1 MVREEHEYQVEKE
14 EFEAQLK
21 KRLGAIIEKER
32 FVFDYRGV
40 TYEMD
45 RFTGELSGLC
55 YLEIEF
61 SDLESAEQFVLPD
74 IFSSLALAEVTYDK
88 RFNNASL
95 SKAAVIPS
103 LDTGLEALVKRVT
116 RTITPGEFGARNTI
130 VPFESSGVVIC
141 AVLQDLTTIFEKRTG
156 AILRRS
162 DDPDALHQFRVVLRK
177 IKSLLA
183 LFKKFFPPP
192 WYQLHQRNLSYLI
205 AQTNTKRDID
215 VLLEKMSYYRSLL
228 PPKYHNGL
236 ALLNTLLLEKQKLLA
251 GQIHS
256 LAQSELLPYEAAS
269 LARPKLLDREVAQP
283 IVITAMQILDERTDK
298 IIQKGKRLNA
308 QSREEAYH
316 ELRIQFKKIRYF
328 IEALKPLIEAEKYR
342 AAQKKIKKM
351 QVILGDFHDYQMQRS
366 LLLALAD
373 DPILQTDKAR
383 KSMKKLLQLIEK
395 LEEREKRR
403 FREKFK
409 KIKAY
414 EKKFRR
420 LFEAG

>member
-45 RFTGELSGLC
+45 RFTGELTGLC

-61 SDLESAEQFVLPD
+61 SDLKSAEQFVLPD
-74 IFSSLALAEVTYDK
+74 IFSSLVMAEVTYDK

-162 DDPDALHQFRVVLRK
+162 DDPHALHQFRVALRK

-205 AQTNTKRDID
+205 AQTNTKRDTD
-215 VLLEKMSYYRSLL
+215 VLLEKMS
-228 PPKYHNGL
+228 
-236 ALLNTLLLEKQKLLA
+236 
-251 GQIHS
+251 
-256 LAQSELLPYEAAS
+256 
-269 LARPKLLDREVAQP
+269 
-283 IVITAMQILDERTDK
+283 
-298 IIQKGKRLNA
+298 
-308 QSREEAYH
+308 
-316 ELRIQFKKIRYF
+316 
-328 IEALKPLIEAEKYR
+328 
-342 AAQKKIKKM
+342 
-351 QVILGDFHDYQMQRS
+351 
-366 LLLALAD
+366 
-373 DPILQTDKAR
+373 
-383 KSMKKLLQLIEK
+383 
-395 LEEREKRR
+395 
-403 FREKFK
+403 
-409 KIKAY
+409 
-414 EKKFRR
+414 
-420 LFEAG
+420 